1 MAMNVSQL
9 TDEIIAE
16 LESRG
21 FEPVAQKTANRP
33 FFEAIA
39 DAVITHIQDNA
50 TANVSSGSSSG
61 NWPIS

>member
-21 FEPVAQKTANRP
+21 FEPVALKTAGRP

-39 DAVITHIQDNA
+39 EAVVNHIQTNA
-50 TANVSSGSSSG
+50 TTNVSSGSSAGS
-61 NWPIS
+61 WPIT